1 MRQLVGRAARQSYK
15 GSQIFV
21 GLLEH
26 TLVVE
31 NSSNSRCHKSNLSR
45 QLDKATEGEERS

>member
-1 MRQLVGRAARQSYK
+1 MRPPVEKVARESSK

-26 TLVVE
+26 RLVVG
-31 NSSNSRCHKSNLSR
+31 NSSNSHRHKSSLSR
-45 QLDKATEGEERS
+45 QLDKATEGEEQS